1 MIQVTVPT
9 VPNPGATEDEWQA
22 FDAACR
28 VADIRIRILSL
39 LQADETRATREAHAH
54 AQAETAAAMQASVEA
69 QKGFTAA
76 MREPDPLPPLAE
88 QARIVSE
95 VERHLSIIREV
106 EAEVDINLQRAQAL
120 RQSTLAHIFSP
131 PGLKT

>member
-1 MIQVTVPT
+1 MIQVTAPT

-76 MREPDPLPPLAE
+76 MREPDPLPPLAAQKRAAVIQLLST
-88 QARIVSE
+88 QARGNRKPATFVAD
-95 VERHLSIIREV
+95 VQ
-106 EAEVDINLQRAQAL
+106 AQVDAVFAV
-120 RQSTLAHIFSP
+120 LA
-131 PGLKT
+131 GGAA